1 MKAVFFENQ
10 SDFREWLGK
19 NHEKET
25 ELLVGFYKVG
35 SKKPSM
41 TWPESVDQALCYGW
55 IDGVRRSIDEDSY
68 SIRFTPRKPSSIWSN
83 VNIKKVNVLL
93 EKDLMQPKGIAS
105 FALPTES
112 KSGIYSFET
121 EAKILDPKFEQ
132 LFRKHTKAWEFYE
145 NLAPGYRKLT
155 IHRIMSAKQE
165 KTQLARLEK
174 TIVQFEN
181 GEKPKF

>member
-1 MKAVFFENQ
+1 MEPIFFETP
-10 SDFREWLGK
+10 SDFRKWLEK
-19 NHEKET
+19 NHDKET
-25 ELLVGFYKVG
+25 EIIVGFYKIG
-35 SKKPSM
+35 SGKKSI
-41 TWPESVDQALCYGW
+41 TWPEAVDQAICYGW
-55 IDGVRRSIDEDSY
+55 IDSVRRSIDPESY
-68 SIRFTPRKPSSIWSN
+68 SNRFTPRRKNSIWSN
-83 VNIKKVNVLL
+83 VNIKKVEELT
-93 EKDLMQPKGIAS
+93 KKGLMKPKGIEA
-105 FALPTES
+105 FQAKKPE
-112 KSGIYSFET
+112 KSGIYSFEI

-174 TIVQFEN
+174 TIAQFEN